1 MLSIDGHCDL
11 LSALLESGMDL
22 YLGQEAQIT
31 KSRWHLGGPDLLVT
45 AIYVAE
51 KYLPHQKEAKA
62 LQMAGIFWQ
71 LATQNEFTPILEA
84 KDLDKP
90 GKKALLAIEGGEPI
104 SSPEDLHAFYRLGV
118 RMLSFAWNHQNHLA
132 TGCLEEYQGGLT
144 KRGLDIL
151 ATASKLPIILDVSHL
166 SEGSFWSVLEKA
178 NNPVIASHSNAYVLH
193 PHPRNLKDEQLKA
206 LAEKGGVIAVNFCT
220 EFLAQPT
227 INSVVEQISY
237 LAELIGVEHVGIGS
251 DYLGISKPPSGLE
264 HIGKWLT
271 LEEVLEEKGFNK
283 DECANILG
291 GNLERLF
298 RKTISNS
305 SKRTC

>member
-31 KSRWHLGGPDLLVT
+31 KSRWHIGGPDLLVT

-71 LATQNEFTPILEA
+71 LATQKEFTPVLDAE
-84 KDLDKP
+84 DLDKP

-104 SSPEDLHAFYRLGV
+104 SCPDDVYAFYRLGV
-118 RMLSFAWNHQNHLA
+118 RMLSLAWNHQNHLA

-144 KRGLDIL
+144 KKGIDIL

-166 SEGSFWSVLEKA
+166 NEGSFWSVLEKA
-178 NNPVIASHSNAYVLH
+178 NNPVIASHSNAYSVH

-206 LAEKGGVIAVNFCT
+206 IAEKGGIIAVNFCT

-237 LAELIGVEHVGIGS
+237 IAEKVGVEHVGIGS
-251 DYLGISKPPSGLE
+251 DYLGINNTPSGLE
-264 HIGKWLT
+264 DISKWLT
-271 LEEVLEEKGFNK
+271 LEGVLEEKGFNK
-283 DECANILG
+283 EECANILG
-291 GNLERLF
+291 GNFEKLF
-298 RKTISNS
+298 RKILSQ
-305 SKRTC
+305 